1 MTATNN
7 SSYIDVWPLNFFSPK
22 TSITV
27 IDNCWLFLMQLACVL
42 HMVPGWKTSTKV
54 RVFMCVDTK
63 IKDIALLRRQWEQI
77 LQMLRIDAFIQ
88 VVIWDHITSPL
99 DQSLRSSMTDITAD
113 IPSPDSKSSDS
124 IDYSNG
130 PTLAID
136 DNPQRFVLTDNYLHN
151 VNVMIQEHSYN
162 TSVLFMYL
170 PPPPANTEDFP
181 QYLKRLDILTK
192 NLPPTLLVHGI
203 NPVTSTT
210 L

>member
-1 MTATNN
+1 MVASN
-7 SSYIDVWPLNFFSPK
+7 SYIDVWPINFFCPQI
-22 TSITV
+22 SITN

-63 IKDIALLRRQWEQI
+63 IKDVALLRRQWQQI
-77 LQMLRIDAFIQ
+77 LHMLRIDASIH

-99 DQSLRSSMTDITAD
+99 DQSLTSVDIQT
-113 IPSPDSKSSDS
+113 PDSKSSDS
-124 IDYSNG
+124 DLFNDTTVAENES
-130 PTLAID
+130 PK
-136 DNPQRFVLTDNYLHN
+136 RFVLSDHYLQS
-151 VNVMIQEHSYN
+151 VNIMIQEHSHN
-162 TSVLFMYL
+162 TSVVFMYL
-170 PPPPANTEDFP
+170 PPPPPVPEI
-181 QYLKRLDILTK
+181 QYLQRLDILTK